1 LPFLLESASVDVSGH
16 WFPDPPA
23 EFLLPRGIPPSDSV
37 MPKFPSACRPPSD
50 FGSALEIFKESMPSR
65 SGGLHTS
72 AFASGPHPDLRN
84 SPLLRSL
91 PLQRTPAPDSHYPG
105 TCLIPVAFP
114 SRGLSPPQGLPP
126 SDAPAAL
133 FHAARAHGVSPFRA
147 FPSHPPVPPDHPLLN
162 APSLPTGTSGL
173 ATVRSEVVPPFG
185 RTSPLLMSPRRLE
198 KARRLL
204 LAEQASRFPHAS
216 RPPPG
221 ASPSREHVHASSGV
235 SPD

>member
-1 LPFLLESASVDVSGH
+1 MKSPSVDVSGY

-23 EFLLPRGIPPSDSV
+23 EFLLPRGLPPSDSV
-37 MPKFPSACRPPSD
+37 MPKFPSACRPSSD
-50 FGSALEIFKESMPSR
+50 FGSALEIFKESMPLR
-65 SGGLHTS
+65 SVGLHTA
-72 AFASGPHPDLRN
+72 AFASGSHPDLRR

-91 PLQRTPAPDSHYPG
+91 PLQRSPAPDSHSPG

-126 SDAPAAL
+126 SRAPAAL

-147 FPSHPPVPPDHPLLN
+147 FPSRPPVPPSHPLPN
-162 APSLPTGTSGL
+162 VPVFPTGASGL
-173 ATVRSEVVPPFG
+173 AAVRSEVVPPFG

-204 LAEQASRFPHAS
+204 LAEQASRLPPAS

-221 ASPSREHVHASSGV
+221 ASPSREHVHAPSGV

>member
-1 LPFLLESASVDVSGH
+1 LPFLLESASVDVSGY

-65 SGGLHTS
+65 SGVLHAS
-72 AFASGPHPDLRN
+72 AFASGSHPDLRN

-91 PLQRTPAPDSHYPG
+91 PLQRSPARNSHYPG

-114 SRGLSPPQGLPP
+114 SCGLSPPQGFTP
-126 SDAPAAL
+126 SRAPAAL

-147 FPSHPPVPPDHPLLN
+147 FPSHPPVPPAHPLLN
-162 APSLPTGTSGL
+162 GPSLPTGTSGL
-173 ATVRSEVVPPFG
+173 AAVRSEVVPPFG
-185 RTSPLLMSPRRLE
+185 RTSPLLASPCRLV
-198 KARRLL
+198 KTRRLL

-221 ASPSREHVHASSGV
+221 VSPSREYVLTSSGV